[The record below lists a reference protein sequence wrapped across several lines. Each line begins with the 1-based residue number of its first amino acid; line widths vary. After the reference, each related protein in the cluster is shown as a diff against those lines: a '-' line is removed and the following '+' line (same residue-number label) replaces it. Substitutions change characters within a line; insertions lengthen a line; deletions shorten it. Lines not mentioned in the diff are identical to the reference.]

1 MRMSD
6 WSSYVCS
13 SVRVGPHVGAR
24 GDAFLV
30 GVAAVLAAH
39 HGGRLDRA
47 DLAEQLAAL
56 VAQGRLVGTGRR
68 LHGQQGDDLQQVVL
82 HDVSQRADRL
92 VDPAPTLA
100 RSAENTSELQSIMRL
115 SYDVFCLNKQIHVT
129 TTDTHSPIILCDQL
143 TK

>member
-68 LHGQQGDDLQQVVL
+68 LHGQQRDDLQQVAL
-82 HDVSQRADRL
+82 HDVAQRADRL
-92 VDPAPTLA
+92 VEPAPTLDTE
-100 RSAENTSELQSIMRL
+100 RSDGHTSEPPSLMR
-115 SYDVFCLNKQIHVT
+115 STYDVIGLK
-129 TTDTHSPIILCDQL
+129 
-143 TK
+143 K